1 MHNLWE
7 HAMGEK
13 MRGGFIETHNV
24 ILKGNKMIFDFETR
38 GQKKV
43 VHEGVSIIGGGTQSD
58 YEMIFEKLHAKETFQ
73 HDLVSFQ
80 YDTVIYEYGG
90 KGMDTLILKYQYFST
105 MKVMDPKTKKT
116 GKYTMKGANWTNY
129 APFIGRKRNKLH

>member
-13 MRGGFIETHNV
+13 IRGGFIETHNV

-58 YEMIFEKLHAKETFQ
+58 M
-73 HDLVSFQ
+73 
-80 YDTVIYEYGG
+80 
-90 KGMDTLILKYQYFST
+90 
-105 MKVMDPKTKKT
+105 
-116 GKYTMKGANWTNY
+116 
-129 APFIGRKRNKLH
+129 R